1 MEPKRKVLALLRVS
15 TKDQDLQRQQTDIE
29 FHCERFNLEVVNSYG
44 FDGITGVAVQNT
56 PRFKKMLEELRQP
69 DIAGVVLSTL
79 DRFFRPEHLDAYS
92 TFKIFRIE
100 KKLLFCDVSRQ
111 LDVRLPEDRTLI
123 VSQLE
128 NAAMERQ
135 RIKFRTHGKKEQ
147 LILDPT
153 ISITKLPQGVR
164 HIKDVAKY
172 GPKTKK
178 GYFEYTRYAFDKIK
192 PAYER
197 VAAGETIRSVAADLG
212 FSGETTLRGV
222 LCNKWWLG
230 INERIHQQIIT
241 YDEETGRKILSKRGR
256 HPKPIINHTNLCET
270 PLVSEALFNKIQDIL
285 AVHRNNWYQVRSNTN
300 DFLGTGFLE
309 CKCGCPMYL
318 KFDARNG
325 KPPVYVCSSYRTK
338 NGPCGNS
345 RLRADRTDKQIAWNA
360 WQYLTDKKFMRYAME
375 EAENLEEVKQRRKD
389 VEVSQA
395 TLEGLEKQ
403 KKAIQRMIA
412 VAEDDEDA
420 LAMYARSKA
429 EIAEA
434 KMQLAKAKAQAEPFG
449 TNDVDE
455 ISTRIAERMTRFL
468 ALAMPEKRAIL
479 AEVIEK
485 IRLTKDG
492 RAIFVVRGGVPVQ
505 SDVVEMDDR
514 AADVMVKAIDVGMAA
529 IGKTREDFIEVVT
542 KYREAEKVAKLE
554 QSSR

>member
-1 MEPKRKVLALLRVS
+1 
-15 TKDQDLQRQQTDIE
+15 
-29 FHCERFNLEVVNSYG
+29 
-44 FDGITGVAVQNT
+44 
-56 PRFKKMLEELRQP
+56 
-69 DIAGVVLSTL
+69 
-79 DRFFRPEHLDAYS
+79 
-92 TFKIFRIE
+92 
-100 KKLLFCDVSRQ
+100 
-111 LDVRLPEDRTLI
+111 
-123 VSQLE
+123 
-128 NAAMERQ
+128 
-135 RIKFRTHGKKEQ
+135 
-147 LILDPT
+147 
-153 ISITKLPQGVR
+153 
-164 HIKDVAKY
+164 
-172 GPKTKK
+172 
-178 GYFEYTRYAFDKIK
+178 
-192 PAYER
+192 
-197 VAAGETIRSVAADLG
+197 
-212 FSGETTLRGV
+212 
-222 LCNKWWLG
+222 
-230 INERIHQQIIT
+230 
-241 YDEETGRKILSKRGR
+241 
-256 HPKPIINHTNLCET
+256 
-270 PLVSEALFNKIQDIL
+270 
-285 AVHRNNWYQVRSNTN
+285 
-300 DFLGTGFLE
+300 
-309 CKCGCPMYL
+309 MYL